1 MCAVGGFHTILNW
14 HWVVGFAEV
23 FRHLQGRAE
32 GWDLRRMHRRMEGR
46 MDVMHRRGGGGTS
59 PVTPYYH
66 PGLFQY
72 YLRVLSRP
80 TSNRFLPPK
89 P

>member
-1 MCAVGGFHTILNW
+1 MNW

-46 MDVMHRRGGGGTS
+46 MDVMHRRGGGRDQPCNT
-59 PVTPYYH
+59 
-66 PGLFQY
+66 L
-72 YLRVLSRP
+72 
-80 TSNRFLPPK
+80 LPPWIVSIL